1 MRTTSIHSAPLRLAV
16 AVALAL
22 GGAVL
27 VRAAEPA
34 APQSMTILAQDGDE
48 RTLDQLWQVAPDAL
62 VEVHNVRGGVT
73 VSAGDA
79 ARVKLGGSL
88 GAGSKLVVSGDARHL
103 QLEVESRDGNGW
115 FGKTGP
121 DSDSDLV
128 LTIPHTASLKVEA
141 VSADVKAAGID
152 GKSLSLA
159 SVSGDVVASGGA
171 PQVDIENVS
180 GNVKFDTGSTDTNG
194 RMHLQTVSGDVLA
207 KGGGG
212 RIKLE
217 TVSGEVTLRTDSVQ
231 EIEAGTVSGTIEI
244 YATPAKHARIHV
256 DTMSG
261 SVRLHVPSNLSAK
274 VEASTFS
281 GSLHSDFGKVEKPE
295 YGPGSS
301 LSARVGDGDAQ
312 INAQAFSGDVEI
324 RKQQ

>member
-1 MRTTSIHSAPLRLAV
+1 MKTIKIHNATLRLAIL
-16 AVALAL
+16 AALAL
-22 GGAVL
+22 GNVGYLHAV
-27 VRAAEPA
+27 EPA
-34 APQSMTILAQDGDE
+34 APQSLTITTEGGED
-48 RTLDQLWQVAPDAL
+48 RKLDQAWSVAGDAMI
-62 VEVHNVRGGVT
+62 EVHNVRGTVT
-73 VSAGDA
+73 VSAGDSN
-79 ARVKLGGSL
+79 RVTLGGSL
-88 GAGSKLVVSGDARHL
+88 GSGSKLAVSGDAHHL
-103 QLEVESRDGNGW
+103 ELEVEARGDKHGW
-115 FGKTGP
+115 FGTSGP
-121 DSDSDLV
+121 DSDSDLI
-128 LTIPHTASLKVEA
+128 LTVPHSASLKVEA
-141 VSADVKAAGID
+141 VSADVKVAGVD

-159 SVSGDVVASGGA
+159 SVSGDVVASGNA

-180 GNVKFDTGSTDTNG
+180 GNVKFDTGSSDGAG

-217 TVSGEVTLRTDSVQ
+217 TVSGEVTLRTAEVQ

-244 YATPAKHARIHV
+244 YATPAKHGRVHL

-261 SVRLHVPSNLSAK
+261 SVRVHVPANLSARI
-274 VEASTFS
+274 EAETFS

-301 LSARVGDGDAQ
+301 LSTRVGDGDAS

-324 RKQQ
+324 RKQ